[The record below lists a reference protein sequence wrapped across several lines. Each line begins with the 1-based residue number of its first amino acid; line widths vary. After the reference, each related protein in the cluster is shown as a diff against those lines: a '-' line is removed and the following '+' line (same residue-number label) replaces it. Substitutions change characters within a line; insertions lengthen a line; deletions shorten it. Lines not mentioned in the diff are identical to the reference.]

1 MNVLFA
7 IGIVIILIAL
17 FIFIDADL
25 LEFKIKKIK
34 KYRIGLIL
42 SIGKLLLAT
51 ISFFYFVLSAT
62 VLRSVIIGI
71 GITAVVVIIFWI
83 VSFFFTGKLFY
94 NKKKHDIEASQDFV
108 YLSAR
113 VLTVIKNSIVSAVLI
128 GIVLYKTGIL
138 SKL

>member
-17 FIFIDADL
+17 FIFIDGDL

-51 ISFFYFVLSAT
+51 ISFFYFVMSAT

-94 NKKKHDIEASQDFV
+94 NSNFAH
-108 YLSAR
+108 
-113 VLTVIKNSIVSAVLI
+113 
-128 GIVLYKTGIL
+128 
-138 SKL
+138 